1 MQNFSIPHRYH
12 WYLLLLIYLS
22 PGIASSN
29 AKTDIVIM
37 KNRSY
42 VVGEIK
48 NLRFGILSFDT
59 DHMGT
64 LSIEWDEVKQIY
76 SKQLYRI
83 GLVDG
88 SVYFG
93 SIDTTVL
100 DQQILIRDK
109 DRNRTYQMERIV
121 KINPIKESFWDI
133 IEGYVKFG
141 FTYTKS
147 SDVGQLILGSNLKY
161 RTNLYLT
168 EFNLNSIITSQENE
182 SNSTNQLLAMSLQR
196 LLGHKWL
203 IDGTLSFDQNTELGV
218 DLRTSVIL
226 GGGYSIIQTNHHFL
240 YSMLGL
246 GVNKEAYID
255 STDATTNLEGV
266 LTVKYELFKYDH
278 PKQSLSTKFQFLPG
292 LTNWGRIRFNYNLTL
307 DWEIFRHFYW
317 DVTFYDSYDNQPGSS
332 ASSTNDYGIT
342 TSIKYDIN

>member
-1 MQNFSIPHRYH
+1 MQNLSIHHRYY
-12 WYLLLLIYLS
+12 WYLLLLIYVF
-22 PGIASSN
+22 PGIAIPSE
-29 AKTDIVIM
+29 KMDIVIM
-37 KNRSY
+37 NNRSY

-64 LSIEWDEVKQIY
+64 LSIEWDEVLRIY

-93 SIDTTVL
+93 SIDSTAL
-100 DQQILIRDK
+100 NHQILIVDK
-109 DRNRTYQMERIV
+109 DQTRTFQIERIV

-161 RTNLYLT
+161 RTKLYLT
-168 EFNLNSIITSQENE
+168 EFNLNSIVTSQENE
-182 SNSTNQLLAMSLQR
+182 SNSSNQLLAMSLQR

-203 IDGTLSFDQNTELGV
+203 VDGTLSFDQNTELGV
-218 DLRTSVIL
+218 DIRTSVIL
-226 GGGYSIIQTNHHFL
+226 GGGYSILQTNHHFL
-240 YSMLGL
+240 YSMIGL
-246 GVNKEAYID
+246 GVNKEVYAD
-255 STDATTNLEGV
+255 STNATINLEGV
-266 LTVKYELFKYDH
+266 LTAKYELFKYNH

-292 LTNWGRIRFNYNLTL
+292 LTNWGRIRFNFNLTL

-317 DVTFYDSYDNQPGSS
+317 DVTFYDSFDNQPGSS
-332 ASSTNDYGIT
+332 AISTNDYGIT